1 MSGSIHLSLANRL
14 DDECLLRRSTD
25 AITVRIL
32 FELSS
37 SGGGGDGALLFFGLM
52 TKRMINPITTIAK
65 SNIAFRLVVRR

>member
-1 MSGSIHLSLANRL
+1 
-14 DDECLLRRSTD
+14 
-25 AITVRIL
+25 L